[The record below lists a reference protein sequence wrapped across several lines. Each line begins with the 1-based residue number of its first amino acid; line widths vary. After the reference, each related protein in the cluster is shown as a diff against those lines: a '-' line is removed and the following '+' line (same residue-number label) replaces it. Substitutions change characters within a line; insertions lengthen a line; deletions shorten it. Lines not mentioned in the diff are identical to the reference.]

1 MNLYEELTSL
11 SKSVAKVAPVAVARS
26 GGKNS
31 PANDRVEKAPLA
43 AIVEAT
49 DDINPSDAQSRAL
62 EAVSEQEISKAIVE
76 ACRAEYEHRK
86 AGRVAKADE
95 INRLLDAID
104 NPQMKTSD
112 PAFTTGY
119 LDLLRAIKP

>member
-1 MNLYEELTSL
+1 MSFFEKIK
-11 SKSVAKVAPVAVARS
+11 KSVSSVSVDRVS
-26 GGKNS
+26 QSENENS
-31 PANDRVEKAPLA
+31 PANDQSKKAPLK
-43 AIVEAT
+43 AILEAP
-49 DDINPSDAQSRAL
+49 DDIYPSDTQSSAL